1 MKQVKSCTD
10 NEVNIKPFAYA
21 MSLIG
26 GKWKMH
32 NYFKYYNEL
41 FTDN

>member
-32 NYFKYYNEL
+32 NL
-41 FTDN
+41 F